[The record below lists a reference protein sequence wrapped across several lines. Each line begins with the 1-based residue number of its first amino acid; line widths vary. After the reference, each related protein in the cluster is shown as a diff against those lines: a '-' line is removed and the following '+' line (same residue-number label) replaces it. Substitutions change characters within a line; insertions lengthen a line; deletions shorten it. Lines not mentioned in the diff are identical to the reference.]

1 MNRIL
6 LIIISLILNTGDLF
20 SQDAKPEDVTEPIYV
35 VMYEIIPSK
44 PNDCVYPMNTIMFEI
59 PVDKEYYNSV
69 TNNQEV
75 SAWFKTSGNTYLIG
89 DVNPIDMLNRWKLI
103 VRSKKVVI
111 K

>member
-6 LIIISLILNTGDLF
+6 LIVISLIMSTGDLF
-20 SQDAKPEDVTEPIYV
+20 SQVEKEKTEIYV

-75 SAWFKTSGNTYLIG
+75 GAWFKTSGNTYLIG

-103 VRSKKVVI
+103 IKSKKVVI